1 MGYRELVVKEAANA
15 AMSFDGRN
23 LDGRDFEVKGVGYWA
38 SLADAKKADVK
49 ALKGF
54 EQGVLS

>member
-1 MGYRELVVKEAANA
+1 MVVKEAANA

-38 SLADAKKADVK
+38 SLADSKKADVK